1 MRRTYRTA
9 LVTGASRGIG
19 RSLALGLARG
29 GTLVVVCAR
38 GAEALAAVVAEIE
51 QAGGRARAVVLDVA
65 DCEQTARRVREIDA
79 ELGGLDLIV
88 ANAGVGAGA
97 SEGEGDGAAWAQP
110 YAWETVRAACHTN
123 YCGGAAT
130 LTAVLPQMVA
140 RGRGHVVGISSL
152 SSYGALPGS
161 AAYCSPKAGLSMLL
175 ACLRLDTVG
184 TGVAVTA
191 VHLGFVR
198 TAMVEKSTHP
208 MPLLLEPDAAAAT
221 ILRRLP
227 SGPARIDFPLPLH
240 FLARALAALPEFL
253 REPLARLGRPRR

>member
-9 LVTGASRGIG
+9 LITGASRGIG
-19 RSLALGLARG
+19 RSLALQLARG

-38 GAEALAAVVAEIE
+38 GAAALEAVVAEIAA
-51 QAGGRARAVVLDVA
+51 AGGRARAVVLDVA
-65 DCEQTARRVREIDA
+65 DCEETARRIRALDA

-97 SEGEGDGAAWAQP
+97 GAEGEDAAWAQP
-110 YAWETVRAACHTN
+110 YAWETVRAACHVN

-140 RGRGHVVGISSL
+140 RGRGHVVGISSI

-175 ACLRLDTVG
+175 ACLRLDTAG

-198 TAMVEKSTHP
+198 TAMVAKSTHP
-208 MPLLLEPDAAAAT
+208 MPLLLEPDDAART

-227 SGPARIDFPLPLH
+227 SGPARIDFPRPLH
-240 FLARALAALPEFL
+240 WLARALAALPEFL